1 MPLSA
6 SDKIKYKEL
15 YLQTAKPYVDDLQKI
30 ASLQDGDVETVDVIH
45 RAAHS
50 MGSQSQ
56 MMEYNSIANLSR
68 LIEKIFKAKK
78 DEGYI
83 LTQETKALMIGDVS
97 RMQDSLASI
106 ANNDSELDLT
116 PEIEALRTS
125 SKIIV

>member
-6 SDKIKYKEL
+6 DDKTKYKAL
-15 YLQTAKPYVDDLQKI
+15 YLQTAAPYVDDLQKI
-30 ASLQDGDVETVDVIH
+30 ASLQDEDAEAVDVIH

-56 MMEYNSIANLSR
+56 MMEYNSIASLSR

-78 DEGYI
+78 DEGYT
-83 LTQETKALMIGDVS
+83 LTQETKDLMINDVA
-97 RMQDSLASI
+97 RMRDSLASI

-116 PEIEALRTS
+116 PEIEALRIS